1 MVSNYGL
8 SAGQGES
15 LMLLVVAMVMNDP
28 EEWCLVMATAGQC
41 ESLMLLMLLM
51 VVVVVVA
58 VVAIMKSG
66 G

>member
-1 MVSNYGL
+1 M
-8 SAGQGES
+8 
-15 LMLLVVAMVMNDP
+15 MLLVVAMVMNDP